1 MQGGLSGINHP
12 ESTDDFLI
20 LRGKKK
26 EKVSPHLVCIGCSRL
41 GCEGE
46 AGGALEGALERGS
59 GLMGWEPIMDGLTSG
74 HLADRRGI

>member
-26 EKVSPHLVCIGCSRL
+26 KRFLPTLCTLDAVDYGVGGSW
-41 GCEGE
+41 
-46 AGGALEGALERGS
+46 GGALEGALERGS
-59 GLMGWEPIMDGLTSG
+59 GLMGWETIMDGLTSG